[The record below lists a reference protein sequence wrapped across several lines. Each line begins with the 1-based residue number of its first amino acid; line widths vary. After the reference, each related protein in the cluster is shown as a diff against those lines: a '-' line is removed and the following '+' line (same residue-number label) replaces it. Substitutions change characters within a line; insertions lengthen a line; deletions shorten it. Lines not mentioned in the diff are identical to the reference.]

1 MVRFP
6 SGPGAIAG
14 GAMGGVAGG
23 EGFSIAGADG
33 TPDFGRMLDA
43 AVQGVDAK
51 QVQADDLLR
60 GLATGENVDMHGTMI
75 ALEEANIALRT
86 MGSVR
91 DKMVEGWQA
100 IWNMPV

>member
-1 MVRFP
+1 MVRMP
-6 SGPGAIAG
+6 TGVGGVSGAMGAG
-14 GAMGGVAGG
+14 GAGV
-23 EGFSIAGADG
+23 EFAGADG
-33 TPDFGRMLDA
+33 GQDFGQLLDA
-43 AVQGVDAK
+43 AVRGVDAK
-51 QVQADDLLR
+51 QLDADAMLR
-60 GLATGENVDMHGTMI
+60 GIATGENVDMHGTMI